1 MIIIIIPSDIIL
13 SKSSSSSYNSIE
25 MRKNLEAIIDV
36 QTNKYKRQLAT
47 MMKKNISYTKK
58 GNKDV
63 SYESGSDK
71 KVINHGLYSSNLKN
85 FLDDVKS

>member
-1 MIIIIIPSDIIL
+1 
-13 SKSSSSSYNSIE
+13 

-36 QTNKYKRQLAT
+36 QTNKYKRQLAA
-47 MMKKNISYTKK
+47 MMKKNNANTKK
-58 GNKDV
+58 SNKDGN
-63 SYESGSDK
+63 YENGNDK